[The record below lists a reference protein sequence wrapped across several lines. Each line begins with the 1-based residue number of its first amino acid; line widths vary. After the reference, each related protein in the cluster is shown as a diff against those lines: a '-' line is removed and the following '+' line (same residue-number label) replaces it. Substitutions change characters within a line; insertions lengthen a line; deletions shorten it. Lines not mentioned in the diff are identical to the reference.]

1 MPNRICA
8 FPILGDDDDTAN
20 RAYIKNLVLENDAAF
35 GKKYGVQYAEGFH
48 YIAPERSQLDEY
60 IKKNAV
66 PISR

>member
-1 MPNRICA
+1 MTIRRTGLTSST
-8 FPILGDDDDTAN
+8 F
-20 RAYIKNLVLENDAAF
+20 VLEHDAEF

-48 YIAPERSQLDEY
+48 YIGPEQSQLDEY